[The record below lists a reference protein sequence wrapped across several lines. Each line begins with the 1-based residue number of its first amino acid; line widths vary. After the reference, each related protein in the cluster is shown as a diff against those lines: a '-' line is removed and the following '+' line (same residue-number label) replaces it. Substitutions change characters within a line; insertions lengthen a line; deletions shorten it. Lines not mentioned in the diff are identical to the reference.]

1 MKVFY
6 ILKKRIVSVYHSVRD
21 RVNGKVLALSVLAT
35 GFSSG
40 SVMASS
46 TTATAP
52 AFISATTLQPIANSI
67 IAVIGIVGGV
77 VIGVLAVSI
86 SAKVGISL
94 IKGFFSRA
102 T

>member
-1 MKVFY
+1 MKVFHT
-6 ILKKRIVSVYHSVRD
+6 LKKRIVSVYRSVRD
-21 RVNGKVLALSVLAT
+21 RVNVKVLALSVLVA
-35 GFSSG
+35 GLSSG
-40 SVMASS
+40 SAMASS

-52 AFISATTLQPIANSI
+52 AFISATTLKPIADSI
-67 IAVIGIVGGV
+67 IAVIGIVGAV

>member
-1 MKVFY
+1 MKVFHT
-6 ILKKRIVSVYHSVRD
+6 LKKRIVSGYRLVRD
-21 RVNGKVLALSVLAT
+21 RVNVKVLALSVLVA
-35 GFSSG
+35 GLSSG
-40 SVMASS
+40 SAMASS
-46 TTATAP
+46 TTGTAP
-52 AFISATTLQPIANSI
+52 AFISAATLKPISDSI

-77 VIGVLAVSI
+77 VIGVLAISI

>member
-1 MKVFY
+1 MKVFHT
-6 ILKKRIVSVYHSVRD
+6 LKKRIVSVYQSVRD
-21 RVNGKVLALSVLAT
+21 RVNSKVLALSVLVT
-35 GFSSG
+35 GLSSG
-40 SVMASS
+40 SAMASS
-46 TTATAP
+46 TAATAP
-52 AFISATTLQPIANSI
+52 SFISATTLQPIASSI

>member
-1 MKVFY
+1 MKVSHT
-6 ILKKRIVSVYHSVRD
+6 LKKRIVSVYRSVRD
-21 RVNGKVLALSVLAT
+21 RVNVKVLALSVLVA
-35 GFSSG
+35 GLSSG
-40 SVMASS
+40 SAMASS

-52 AFISATTLQPIANSI
+52 AFISATTLKPIADSI
-67 IAVIGIVGGV
+67 IAVIGIVGAV

>member
-6 ILKKRIVSVYHSVRD
+6 ILKKRIVSAYQSVRD
-21 RVNGKVLALSVLAT
+21 RVNGKVLALSVLVT
-35 GFSSG
+35 GLSSG
-40 SVMASS
+40 SAMASS

-52 AFISATTLQPIANSI
+52 AFISATTLKPIADSI
-67 IAVIGIVGGV
+67 IAVIGIVGAV

>member
-1 MKVFY
+1 MKVFHT
-6 ILKKRIVSVYHSVRD
+6 LKKRIVSVYRSVRD
-21 RVNGKVLALSVLAT
+21 RVNVKVLALSVLVA
-35 GFSSG
+35 GLSSG
-40 SVMASS
+40 SAMASS

-52 AFISATTLQPIANSI
+52 AFISATTLKPIADSI

-77 VIGVLAVSI
+77 VIGVLAISI

>member
-1 MKVFY
+1 
-6 ILKKRIVSVYHSVRD
+6 
-21 RVNGKVLALSVLAT
+21 
-35 GFSSG
+35 
-40 SVMASS
+40 MASS

-52 AFISATTLQPIANSI
+52 AFISATTLKPIADSI
-67 IAVIGIVGGV
+67 IAVIGIVGAV

>member
-6 ILKKRIVSVYHSVRD
+6 ILKKRIVSVYQSILD
-21 RVNGKVLALSVLAT
+21 RVNGKVLALSVLVT
-35 GFSSG
+35 GLSSG
-40 SVMASS
+40 SAMASS

-52 AFISATTLQPIANSI
+52 AFISATTLKPIADSI
-67 IAVIGIVGGV
+67 IAVIGIVGAV

>member
-1 MKVFY
+1 
-6 ILKKRIVSVYHSVRD
+6 
-21 RVNGKVLALSVLAT
+21 
-35 GFSSG
+35 SG
-40 SVMASS
+40 SAMASS

-52 AFISATTLQPIANSI
+52 AFISATTLKPIADSI
-67 IAVIGIVGGV
+67 IAVIGIVGAV

>member
-1 MKVFY
+1 
-6 ILKKRIVSVYHSVRD
+6 
-21 RVNGKVLALSVLAT
+21 A
-35 GFSSG
+35 
-40 SVMASS
+40 MASS

-52 AFISATTLQPIANSI
+52 AFISATTLKPIADSI

-77 VIGVLAVSI
+77 VIGVLAISI

>member
-1 MKVFY
+1 MKVFHT
-6 ILKKRIVSVYHSVRD
+6 LKKRIVSVYRSVRD
-21 RVNGKVLALSVLAT
+21 RVNVKILALSVLVA
-35 GFSSG
+35 GLSSG
-40 SVMASS
+40 SAMASS

-52 AFISATTLQPIANSI
+52 AFISATTLKPIADSI
-67 IAVIGIVGGV
+67 IAVIGIVGAV

>member
-1 MKVFY
+1 
-6 ILKKRIVSVYHSVRD
+6 SVYQSVRD
-21 RVNGKVLALSVLAT
+21 RVNGKVLALSVLVT
-35 GFSSG
+35 GLSSG
-40 SVMASS
+40 SAMASS

-52 AFISATTLQPIANSI
+52 AFISATTLKPIADSI
-67 IAVIGIVGGV
+67 IAVIGIVGAV

>member
-1 MKVFY
+1 MKVFHT
-6 ILKKRIVSVYHSVRD
+6 LKKRIVSVYRSVSD
-21 RVNGKVLALSVLAT
+21 RVNGKVLALSVLVA
-35 GFSSG
+35 GLSSG
-40 SVMASS
+40 SAMASS

-52 AFISATTLQPIANSI
+52 AFISATTLKPIADSI
-67 IAVIGIVGGV
+67 IAVIGIVGAV

>member
-1 MKVFY
+1 MKVFHT
-6 ILKKRIVSVYHSVRD
+6 LKKRIVSVYRSVRD
-21 RVNGKVLALSVLAT
+21 RVNVKVLALSVLVA
-35 GFSSG
+35 GLSSG
-40 SVMASS
+40 SAMASS
-46 TTATAP
+46 TAATAP
-52 AFISATTLQPIANSI
+52 AFISATTLKPIADSI

-77 VIGVLAVSI
+77 VIGVLAISI

>member
-1 MKVFY
+1 MKVFHT
-6 ILKKRIVSVYHSVRD
+6 LKKRIVSVYRSVRD
-21 RVNGKVLALSVLAT
+21 RVNVKVLALSVLVA
-35 GFSSG
+35 GLSSG
-40 SVMASS
+40 SAMASS

>member
-1 MKVFY
+1 MKVFHT
-6 ILKKRIVSVYHSVRD
+6 LKKRIVSVYRSVRD
-21 RVNGKVLALSVLAT
+21 RVNVKVLALSVLVA
-35 GFSSG
+35 GLSSG
-40 SVMASS
+40 SAMASS

-52 AFISATTLQPIANSI
+52 AFISSTTLKPIADSI
-67 IAVIGIVGGV
+67 IAVIGIVGAV

-94 IKGFFSRA
+94 IKGFFSHA

>member
-1 MKVFY
+1 MKVFHT
-6 ILKKRIVSVYHSVRD
+6 LKKRIVSVYRSVCD
-21 RVNGKVLALSVLAT
+21 RVNVKVLALSVLVA
-35 GFSSG
+35 GLSSG
-40 SVMASS
+40 SAMASS

-52 AFISATTLQPIANSI
+52 AFISATTLKPIADSI

-77 VIGVLAVSI
+77 VIGVLAISI

>member
-1 MKVFY
+1 M
-6 ILKKRIVSVYHSVRD
+6 
-21 RVNGKVLALSVLAT
+21 
-35 GFSSG
+35 SSG
-40 SVMASS
+40 SAMASS

-52 AFISATTLQPIANSI
+52 AFISATTLKPIADSI
-67 IAVIGIVGGV
+67 IAVIGIVGAV